1 MGDEERIEHPAGGT
15 PGERAQHMR
24 ELDKSR
30 RARLAKIVVALVLVV
45 LFILFIIRNSK
56 PVSESNGVDFVFVTA
71 DARLIWVFLICGL
84 LGGMVGYLLGR
95 PSKVHRRLIREAE
108 RAEAPAR
115 GDRGQRPPDE

>member
-1 MGDEERIEHPAGGT
+1 MGDEERAEHPAGGT

-24 ELDKSR
+24 ELDKARRSR
-30 RARLAKIVVALVLVV
+30 LGKIVVALVLVV

-71 DARLIWVFLICGL
+71 DARLIWVFLVCGL
-84 LGGMVGYLLGR
+84 IGGMVGYLLGR

-108 RAEAPAR
+108 AEAKPGR
-115 GDRGQRPPDE
+115 GDRRQRPPGE